1 VNGAHTV
8 SDSGILES
16 GISEGPSVI
25 EVTDV
30 QMPNNTAEAS
40 INVVLPVRLQ
50 VAVVDV
56 SSYTSEWS
64 KVESDTTE

>member
-1 VNGAHTV
+1 MTE
-8 SDSGILES
+8 SGIFES

-25 EVTDV
+25 EVIDV

-56 SSYTSEWS
+56 SDYKSEWS
-64 KVESDTTE
+64 KASEIIEQEQESQD